1 MKELQVDKEK
11 FGVMANNISIE
22 DIKDALVISCITYKP
37 LHFKPFLLS
46 ELVTVDGPDKESFY
60 KFFKYMNAVCKKTS
74 TGELIL
80 KIEKPE
86 QGNNQIQHYCFYDTV
101 HLHPRL
107 TIMVVETTHSI
118 HLEVLPF

>member
-1 MKELQVDKEK
+1 M
-11 FGVMANNISIE
+11 GNNNSIE
-22 DIKDALVISCITYKP
+22 KIKEALVNSCITCNP

-60 KFFKYMNAVCKKTS
+60 KFFKYMIAVCKKTS
-74 TGELIL
+74 TGELVM
-80 KIEKPE
+80 KIEKHD
-86 QGNNQIQHYCFYDTV
+86 QIQHYSFYDTV

-107 TIMVVETTHSI
+107 TIMVVETPHSI